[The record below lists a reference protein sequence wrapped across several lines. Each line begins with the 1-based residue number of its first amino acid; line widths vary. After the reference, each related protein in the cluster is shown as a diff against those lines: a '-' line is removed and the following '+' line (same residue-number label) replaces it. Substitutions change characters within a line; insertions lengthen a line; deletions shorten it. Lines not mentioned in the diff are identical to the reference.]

1 MSFNLFK
8 SALINGRGQYN
19 GNNAPLPWFTVEA
32 DSEIGFYMINSGI
45 EYTFSISIDQHDM
58 EITSLGVGQV
68 ESRTVNT
75 IYLNPGE
82 RVKVKLQAN
91 RPINNYWI
99 RATTLDGQGEA
110 LGVLHYEGFH
120 TTNQEPKSSPTI
132 CTNKKPCTI
141 YNCPSSDVP
150 DKSTKCVASYQFK
163 GTDRAL
169 ALRNKVQ
176 EVDLEVFLDF
186 AFPIGASINGYRF
199 VNPKNHLYSSNPM
212 DKPCTKKD
220 CYGKGCYCTH
230 YIGGHNFTITHYDI
244 LYCKGMKLNNFFY
257 SPKTCISLKSELKLI
272 FNSCRLMPTQS

>member
-1 MSFNLFK
+1 M
-8 SALINGRGQYN
+8 
-19 GNNAPLPWFTVEA
+19 
-32 DSEIGFYMINSGI
+32 
-45 EYTFSISIDQHDM
+45 
-58 EITSLGVGQV
+58 
-68 ESRTVNT
+68 
-75 IYLNPGE
+75 
-82 RVKVKLQAN
+82 QAN

-220 CYGKGCYCTH
+220 CHGKGCYCTH

-244 LYCKGMKLNNFFY
+244 LYYKGMKLNNFFY
-257 SPKTCISLKSELKLI
+257 SSKTCISFKSV
-272 FNSCRLMPTQS
+272 SS

>member
-1 MSFNLFK
+1 M
-8 SALINGRGQYN
+8 
-19 GNNAPLPWFTVEA
+19 
-32 DSEIGFYMINSGI
+32 
-45 EYTFSISIDQHDM
+45 
-58 EITSLGVGQV
+58 
-68 ESRTVNT
+68 
-75 IYLNPGE
+75 
-82 RVKVKLQAN
+82 QAN

-220 CYGKGCYCTH
+220 CHGKGCYCTH

-244 LYCKGMKLNNFFY
+244 LCYKGMKLNNFFY
-257 SPKTCISLKSELKLI
+257 SSKTCISFKSVSSWYLTAVGWCPHKVRIVLNQATILDFQFGPDWLI
-272 FNSCRLMPTQS
+272 CNFWTTVFWIGNFN

>member
-1 MSFNLFK
+1 MSFNLFT

-19 GNNAPLPWFTVEA
+19 GNNAPLPWFTVEP
-32 DSEIGFYMINSGI
+32 DSEIGFYMINPGI

-58 EITSLGVGQV
+58 VITSLGVGQV
-68 ESRTVNT
+68 ESKTVST
-75 IYLNPGE
+75 VYLNPGE

-120 TTNQEPKSSPTI
+120 TKNQEPKSSPTI

-150 DKSTKCVASYQFK
+150 DKSTKCIASYQFK

-220 CYGKGCYCTH
+220 CHGKGCYCTH
-230 YIGGHNFTITHYDI
+230 YIGGHNFTITDYNI
-244 LYCKGMKLNNFFY
+244 LYYKGMKLNNLFY
-257 SPKTCISLKSELKLI
+257 SSKYSGPKTCILSSMK
-272 FNSCRLMPTQS
+272 